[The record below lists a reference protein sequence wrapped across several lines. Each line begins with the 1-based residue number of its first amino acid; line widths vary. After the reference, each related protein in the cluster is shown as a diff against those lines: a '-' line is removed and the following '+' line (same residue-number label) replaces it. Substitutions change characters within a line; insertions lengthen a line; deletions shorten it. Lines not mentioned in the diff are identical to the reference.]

1 MNFKSELLNIK
12 KQIFDFYRDKD
23 VISVDE
29 ISKLE
34 FISNNIVLSP
44 RKRMDFY
51 NFYHINYID
60 IGNDC
65 DYYLYEKF
73 MYKALTMLTLIIK
86 GYDVSFDCDIHFIR
100 YKMFDSVLFD
110 EFEFYEYLFCSN
122 KLVYKIRDLSFDD
135 QCKVD
140 KMIRYCID
148 RYCEIINGLDGK
160 IDKVVKQKIITIL
173 CHELNDSFKFKK
185 RKK

>member
-1 MNFKSELLNIK
+1 MNFKFELLKIK
-12 KQIFDFYRDKD
+12 RQILDFYRDKD
-23 VISVDE
+23 IISFDE

-34 FISNNIVLSP
+34 FVSNNEILSS
-44 RKRMDFY
+44 RKRIEFY
-51 NFYHINYID
+51 NFYHINYI
-60 IGNDC
+60 GNDC
-65 DYYLYEKF
+65 DYYLREEF
-73 MYKALTMLTLIIK
+73 MYKALTMLTLVIK
-86 GYDVSFDCDIHFIR
+86 GYDVCFDCDIHFIR
-100 YKMFDSVLFD
+100 YKMFDSVLFND
-110 EFEFYEYLFCSN
+110 FEFYEYLFCSN
-122 KLVYKIRDLSFDD
+122 KLMYKIRDLSFGD

-173 CHELNDSFKFKK
+173 CHELNDNFKYKR